1 MSCNSVITISR
12 EFGSGGREIASKL
25 AERLNV
31 DFYDKELIYL
41 AAKKSGIDPSVF
53 EKIDER
59 ASNSLLYSLSMG
71 MFNFGQTGFSPDDQI
86 SVNDQLYLIQ
96 YEIIRKLSKNPC
108 VIVGRCADYIL
119 KDLPNCISVFIHADF
134 DLRCERAARVRNIS
148 DSNIAAVVRKA
159 DKFRSNYYRFY
170 TEQKWGLPQ
179 NYNLTVNSGRL
190 SVSQT
195 ADLIAEYVRIFET
208 ESSVNTI

>member
-41 AAKKSGIDPSVF
+41 AAKKSGVDPSVF

-86 SVNDQLYLIQ
+86 SINDQLYLIQ
-96 YEIIRKLSKNPC
+96 YEIIRKLAKKPC

-119 KDLPNCISVFIHADF
+119 KDQTNCISVFIHADF
-134 DLRCERAARVRNIS
+134 NFRCERAARVRNIS
-148 DSNIAAVVRKA
+148 DSNIEAVVRKT

-179 NYNLTVNSGRL
+179 NYNLTINSGKL
-190 SVSQT
+190 SVSQ
-195 ADLIAEYVRIFET
+195 AVDVISEYVRIFEQQ
-208 ESSVNTI
+208 EK

>member
-1 MSCNSVITISR
+1 
-12 EFGSGGREIASKL
+12 
-25 AERLNV
+25 
-31 DFYDKELIYL
+31 
-41 AAKKSGIDPSVF
+41 
-53 EKIDER
+53 
-59 ASNSLLYSLSMG
+59 MG

-96 YEIIRKLSKNPC
+96 YEIIRKLAKNPC

-119 KDLPNCISVFIHADF
+119 KDRPNCISVFIHADF